1 VNETEVAYP
10 TGAGRATVNGTRTG
24 QPPGPAPAR
33 GALAAVYV
41 AGGGSAFGTQMTTL
55 ALPWLVL
62 ESTDSAP
69 RAGLVFAVSVL
80 PMALLGFAGGEVIQ
94 RFGARRTMVFAD
106 FAQAVAI
113 AAVPLL
119 AAVDLLSFHLLLTI
133 VAVIG
138 VLGVPYFAA
147 QRDLATEL
155 AGPDPKAL
163 MRANSVLEG
172 CFNVAALAGP
182 AVAGVLIATLGAE
195 RVLWFDAATYALSGL
210 LLWWFVPRTRRTE
223 PPMPPQREQHTAAH
237 TGILAGLR
245 AVLGDDFLR
254 RVMVSTVSF
263 GFLLRVLMLALP
275 LLAFDRFG
283 GDAKVG
289 GLLLSGFGAGAI
301 AGAAVS
307 YLVGS
312 RLSPTRVFGLAAF
325 QLVLPWWVL
334 LFDVPVPVLVAAL
347 AVSGA
352 ALPLSN
358 APFFSI
364 LATRFGADIRAKVI
378 QAVMT
383 ISNIAGPL
391 GFLAGGM
398 AIGRFG
404 VTTTLLVL
412 AALSTVASVNLVVA
426 LRRLSPVALTSA
438 QDVTTAAR

>member
-1 VNETEVAYP
+1 MSGV
-10 TGAGRATVNGTRTG
+10 RTVP
-24 QPPGPAPAR
+24 PPGPAPAR
-33 GALAAVYV
+33 RALAAVYV
-41 AGGGSAFGTQMTTL
+41 AGSGSAFGSQMTML

-94 RFGARRTMVFAD
+94 RFGARRTMVVAD

-113 AAVPLL
+113 AAIPVL
-119 AAVDLLSFHLLLTI
+119 AALDLLGFPLILAV

-155 AGPDPKAL
+155 VGPDPKAL

-195 RVLWFDAATYALSGL
+195 QVLWFDAATYALSGL
-210 LLWWFVPRTRRTE
+210 LLWWFVPRTPRTE
-223 PPMPPQREQHTAAH
+223 LPPPARQEQQSATH
-237 TGILAGLR
+237 TGVLAGVR

-263 GFLLRVLMLALP
+263 GFLMRVLMLALP

-307 YLVGS
+307 YLIGS
-312 RLSPTRVFGLAAF
+312 RLSPMLVFGLAAF

-334 LFDVPVPVLVAAL
+334 LFDVPVPVLVGAL

-364 LATRFGADIRAKVI
+364 LATRFAADIRAKVI

-391 GFLAGGM
+391 GFMAGGM

-404 VTTTLLVL
+404 VTATLLVL
-412 AALSTVASVNLVVA
+412 AVLSTLAAVNLVVA
-426 LRRLSPVALTSA
+426 LRRFGPATLTSEQPMA
-438 QDVTTAAR
+438 TAAR

>member
-1 VNETEVAYP
+1 M
-10 TGAGRATVNGTRTG
+10 RTAP
-24 QPPGPAPAR
+24 PPGPAPAR
-33 GALAAVYV
+33 RALAAVYV
-41 AGGGSAFGTQMTTL
+41 AGSGSAFGSQMTML

-80 PMALLGFAGGEVIQ
+80 PMALLGFVGGEVIQ
-94 RFGARRTMVFAD
+94 RFGARRTMVVAD
-106 FAQAVAI
+106 VAQAVAI
-113 AAVPLL
+113 AVIPVLAALDRLSFPLL
-119 AAVDLLSFHLLLTI
+119 LAV

-155 AGPDPKAL
+155 VGPDPKAL

-172 CFNVAALAGP
+172 CSNVAALAGP

-195 RVLWFDAATYALSGL
+195 QVLWFDAATYALSGL
-210 LLWWFVPRTRRTE
+210 LLWWFVPRTPRVAAPPPRPEQRTV
-223 PPMPPQREQHTAAH
+223 TH
-237 TGILAGLR
+237 TGVLAGVR

-263 GFLLRVLMLALP
+263 GFLMRVLMLALP

-307 YLVGS
+307 YLIGS
-312 RLSPTRVFGLAAF
+312 RLSPMLVFGLAAF

-334 LFDVPVPVLVAAL
+334 LFDVPVPVLVGAL

-364 LATRFGADIRAKVI
+364 LATRFAADIRAKVI

-391 GFLAGGM
+391 GFVAGGM

-404 VTTTLLVL
+404 VTATLLVL
-412 AALSTVASVNLVVA
+412 AVLSTLAAVNLVVA
-426 LRRLSPVALTSA
+426 LRRFGPATLTSA
-438 QDVTTAAR
+438 QPAATAAR

>member
-1 VNETEVAYP
+1 MSA
-10 TGAGRATVNGTRTG
+10 
-24 QPPGPAPAR
+24 QPPGRAPAR
-33 GALAAVYV
+33 RALAAVYA
-41 AGGGSAFGTQMTTL
+41 AGGGSAFGVQMTML
-55 ALPWLVL
+55 AMPWLVL
-62 ESTDSAP
+62 ESTNSAP

-94 RFGARRTMVFAD
+94 RFGARQTMVVAD
-106 FAQAVAI
+106 FAQAAAI
-113 AAVPLL
+113 AAVPVL
-119 AAVDLLSFHLLLTI
+119 AAMDRLSFPLLLTI

-147 QRDLATEL
+147 QRDLTTEL
-155 AGPDPKAL
+155 AGPHPKAL

-172 CFNVAALAGP
+172 GFNVAALAGP

-195 RVLWFDAATYALSGL
+195 KVLWFNAATYALSGL
-210 LLWWFVPRTRRTE
+210 LLWWFVPRTWRTQ
-223 PPMPPQREQHTAAH
+223 PPPPPQQEQPAH
-237 TGILAGLR
+237 TGILAGVRALR
-245 AVLGDDFLR
+245 GDDFLR

-263 GFLLRVLMLALP
+263 GFLMRVLMLALP

-307 YLVGS
+307 YLIGS
-312 RLSPTRVFGLAAF
+312 RLSPALVFGLAAF

-364 LATRFGADIRAKVI
+364 LATRFAADIRVKVI

-412 AALSTVASVNLVVA
+412 AALSTLAAVNLVVA
-426 LRRLSPVALTSA
+426 LRRLSPVELRRLSPVAPTSA
-438 QDVTTAAR
+438 QDATAAAR

>member
-1 VNETEVAYP
+1 MSGV
-10 TGAGRATVNGTRTG
+10 RTAP
-24 QPPGPAPAR
+24 PPGPAPAR
-33 GALAAVYV
+33 RALAAVYV
-41 AGGGSAFGTQMTTL
+41 AGSGSAFGSQMTML

-94 RFGARRTMVFAD
+94 RFGARRTMVVAD

-113 AAVPLL
+113 AAIPVLAALDRLSFPLL
-119 AAVDLLSFHLLLTI
+119 LAV

-155 AGPDPKAL
+155 VGPDPKAL

-195 RVLWFDAATYALSGL
+195 QVLWFDAATYALSGL
-210 LLWWFVPRTRRTE
+210 LLWWFVPRTVRVAA
-223 PPMPPQREQHTAAH
+223 PPPPPEQQTVTH
-237 TGILAGLR
+237 TGVLAGVR
-245 AVLGDDFLR
+245 AVLADDFLR

-263 GFLLRVLMLALP
+263 GFLMRVLMLALP

-283 GDAKVG
+283 GDAKIG

-307 YLVGS
+307 YLIGS
-312 RLSPTRVFGLAAF
+312 RLSPMLVFGLAAF

-334 LFDVPVPVLVAAL
+334 LFDVPVPVLVGAL

-364 LATRFGADIRAKVI
+364 LATRFAADIRAKVI

-391 GFLAGGM
+391 GFVAGGM

-404 VTTTLLVL
+404 VTATLLVL
-412 AALSTVASVNLVVA
+412 AVLSTLAAVNLVLA
-426 LRRLSPVALTSA
+426 LRRFGPATLTSA
-438 QDVTTAAR
+438 QPVATAAR

>member
-1 VNETEVAYP
+1 M
-10 TGAGRATVNGTRTG
+10 RTAP
-24 QPPGPAPAR
+24 PPGPAPAR
-33 GALAAVYV
+33 RALAAVYV
-41 AGGGSAFGTQMTTL
+41 AGSGSAFGSQMTML

-94 RFGARRTMVFAD
+94 RFGARRTMVVAD

-113 AAVPLL
+113 AAIPVLAALDRLSFPLL
-119 AAVDLLSFHLLLTI
+119 LAV

-155 AGPDPKAL
+155 VGPDPKAL

-195 RVLWFDAATYALSGL
+195 QVLWFDAATYALSGL
-210 LLWWFVPRTRRTE
+210 LLWWFVPRTVRVAA
-223 PPMPPQREQHTAAH
+223 PPPPPEQQTVTH
-237 TGILAGLR
+237 TGVLAGVR
-245 AVLGDDFLR
+245 AVLADDFLR

-263 GFLLRVLMLALP
+263 GFLMRVLMLALP

-283 GDAKVG
+283 GDAKIG

-307 YLVGS
+307 YLIGS
-312 RLSPTRVFGLAAF
+312 RLSPMLVFGLAAF

-334 LFDVPVPVLVAAL
+334 LFDVPVPVLVGAL

-364 LATRFGADIRAKVI
+364 LATRFAADIRAKVI

-391 GFLAGGM
+391 GFVAGGM

-404 VTTTLLVL
+404 VTATLLVL
-412 AALSTVASVNLVVA
+412 AVLSTLAAVNLVLA
-426 LRRLSPVALTSA
+426 LRRFGPATLTSA
-438 QDVTTAAR
+438 QPVATAAR

>member
-1 VNETEVAYP
+1 MSTAP
-10 TGAGRATVNGTRTG
+10 S
-24 QPPGPAPAR
+24 PAPGVTR
-33 GALAAVYV
+33 RALAAVYA
-41 AGGGSAFGTQMTTL
+41 AGAGSAVGTQMTTL

-62 ESTDSAP
+62 ESTGSAP

-80 PMALLGFAGGEVIQ
+80 PMAVLGFAGGEVIQ
-94 RFGARRTMVFAD
+94 RYGARRTMVVID
-106 FAQAVAI
+106 FAQFVAI
-113 AAVPLL
+113 ASIPAL
-119 AAVDLLSFHLLLTI
+119 AAVGLLSFALLLTI

-172 CFNVAALAGP
+172 CFNIAALAGP
-182 AVAGVLIATLGAE
+182 AIAGVLIATLGAE
-195 RVLWFDAATYALSGL
+195 KVLLFDAVTSAVSGL
-210 LLWWFVPRTRRTE
+210 LLWWFVPRTRRAT
-223 PPMPPQREQHTAAH
+223 PAPQERQTPDHS
-237 TGILAGLR
+237 GILAGVRALLR
-245 AVLGDDFLR
+245 DDFLR
-254 RVMVSTVSF
+254 RVMVTTVSF
-263 GFLLRVLMLALP
+263 GFLMRVLMLALP
-275 LLAFDRFG
+275 LLAFARFA
-283 GDAKVG
+283 GDARVG

-307 YLVGS
+307 YLIGS
-312 RLSPTRVFGLAAF
+312 RLSPTMVFGLAAF

-364 LATRFGADIRAKVI
+364 LATRFAADIRAKVI

-391 GFLAGGM
+391 GFLAGGV

-412 AALSTVASVNLVVA
+412 ATLSTLAAVNLVVA
-426 LRRLSPVALTSA
+426 LRHVDPVALTSPQPEPA
-438 QDVTTAAR
+438 TAAAR

>member
-1 VNETEVAYP
+1 M
-10 TGAGRATVNGTRTG
+10 RTA
-24 QPPGPAPAR
+24 QPRGPAPAGR
-33 GALAAVYV
+33 ALAAVYV
-41 AGGGSAFGTQMTTL
+41 AGGGSAIGTQMTML

-94 RFGARRTMVFAD
+94 RFGARRTMLVAD
-106 FAQAVAI
+106 FAQAAVI
-113 AAVPLL
+113 AAVPVL
-119 AAVDLLSFHLLLTI
+119 AAVHLLSFPLLLTI
-133 VAVIG
+133 VAIIG

-147 QRDLATEL
+147 QRDLTTEL
-155 AGPDPKAL
+155 VGPDPKAL

-172 CFNVAALAGP
+172 CFNVAGLAGP
-182 AVAGVLIATLGAE
+182 ALAGVLIATLGAE

-210 LLWWFVPRTRRTE
+210 LLWWFVPRTWRTE
-223 PPMPPQREQHTAAH
+223 PPPQQPTTAD
-237 TGILAGLR
+237 TGILAGVR
-245 AVLGDDFLR
+245 AVRADEFLR
-254 RVMVSTVSF
+254 PVMVSTVSF

-275 LLAFDRFG
+275 VLAFDRFA

-289 GLLLSGFGAGAI
+289 GLLLAGFGAGAI

-307 YLVGS
+307 YLIGS
-312 RLSPTRVFGLAAF
+312 RLSPGLVFGLAAF

-334 LFDVPVPVLVAAL
+334 LFHLPVPVLVAAL

-364 LATRFGADIRAKVI
+364 LATRFAADIRAKVI

-404 VTTTLLVL
+404 VTTTLFVL
-412 AALSTVASVNLVVA
+412 AALASLAALNLVVA
-426 LRRLSPVALTSA
+426 LRRLGPVLQASA
-438 QDVTTAAR
+438 QAAAIGNR

>member
-1 VNETEVAYP
+1 MSTAP
-10 TGAGRATVNGTRTG
+10 S
-24 QPPGPAPAR
+24 PAPGTTR
-33 GALAAVYV
+33 RALAAVYA
-41 AGGGSAFGTQMTTL
+41 AGAGSAVGTQMTTL

-62 ESTDSAP
+62 ESTGSAP

-80 PMALLGFAGGEVIQ
+80 PMALLGFVGGEVIQ
-94 RFGARRTMVFAD
+94 RYGARRTMVVID
-106 FAQAVAI
+106 FAQFVAI
-113 AAVPLL
+113 GSIPAL
-119 AAVDLLSFHLLLTI
+119 AALGLLSFPLLLTI

-172 CFNVAALAGP
+172 CFNIAALAGP
-182 AVAGVLIATLGAE
+182 AIAGVLIATLGADK
-195 RVLWFDAATYALSGL
+195 VLLFDAVTSAVSGL

-223 PPMPPQREQHTAAH
+223 PATPAPQERQTPDHA
-237 TGILAGLR
+237 GVLAGVRALLR
-245 AVLGDDFLR
+245 DDFLR
-254 RVMVSTVSF
+254 RVMVTTISF
-263 GFLLRVLMLALP
+263 GFLMRVLMLALP
-275 LLAFDRFG
+275 LLAFARFA
-283 GDAKVG
+283 GDARVG

-307 YLVGS
+307 YLIGS
-312 RLSPTRVFGLAAF
+312 RLSPTMVFGLAAF

-334 LFDVPVPVLVAAL
+334 LFEVPVPVLVAAL

-364 LATRFGADIRAKVI
+364 LATRFAADIRAKVI

-412 AALSTVASVNLVVA
+412 AALSTLAAVNLVVA
-426 LRRLSPVALTSA
+426 LRHFDPVAPTSPQPEPEPA
-438 QDVTTAAR
+438 AAAAR

>member
-1 VNETEVAYP
+1 M
-10 TGAGRATVNGTRTG
+10 TGERTA
-24 QPPGPAPAR
+24 QR
-33 GALAAVYV
+33 ALAAVFV

-62 ESTDSAP
+62 ESTDSAA

-94 RFGARRTMVFAD
+94 RLGARRTMVIAD
-106 FAQAVAI
+106 FAQAPAI

-119 AAVDLLSFHLLLTI
+119 AAAGLLTFPRLLTI
-133 VAVIG
+133 VAILG

-172 CFNVAALAGP
+172 SYNVAALAGP
-182 AVAGVLIATLGAE
+182 AVAGVLIAALGAQQ
-195 RVLWFDAATYALSGL
+195 VLWIDAVTYALSGL
-210 LLWWFVPRTRRTE
+210 LLWWFVPRTRRAA
-223 PPMPPQREQHTAAH
+223 PPRQQHPAAD
-237 TGILAGLR
+237 TGILAGVR
-245 AVLGDDFLR
+245 AVRGDDFLR
-254 RVMVSTVSF
+254 PVMVSTVSF

-275 LLAFDRFG
+275 VLAFDRFG

-307 YLVGS
+307 YLIGS
-312 RLSPTRVFGLAAF
+312 RLSPSLVFGLASF

-334 LFDVPVPVLVAAL
+334 LGDAPVPVLVGAL

-364 LATRFGADIRAKVI
+364 LATRFAADIRAKVI

-391 GFLAGGM
+391 GFLVGGL

-404 VTTTLLVL
+404 VTATLFAL
-412 AALSTVASVNLVVA
+412 AALSSLAALNLVVA
-426 LRRLSPVALTSA
+426 LRRLGPSVLSGAPDA
-438 QDVTTAAR
+438 TTANR

>member
-1 VNETEVAYP
+1 M
-10 TGAGRATVNGTRTG
+10 RAA

-33 GALAAVYV
+33 RALAAVYV
-41 AGGGSAFGTQMTTL
+41 AGSGSAFGTQMTSL

-62 ESTDSAP
+62 ERTGSAP
-69 RAGLVFAVSVL
+69 QAGLLFAVSVL
-80 PMALLGFAGGEVIQ
+80 PMALLGFVGGEVIE
-94 RFGARRTMVFAD
+94 RFGARRTMVVAD
-106 FAQAVAI
+106 FAQAGAI
-113 AAVPLL
+113 AAVPVL
-119 AAVDLLSFHLLLTI
+119 AAVDRLSFPLLLAI

-210 LLWWFVPRTRRTE
+210 LLWWFVPRTWRTE
-223 PPMPPQREQHTAAH
+223 PPPSPQQEQHTTTAH
-237 TGILAGLR
+237 TGVLAGVR
-245 AVLGDDFLR
+245 AVRGDDFLR

-301 AGAAVS
+301 VGAAIS
-307 YLVGS
+307 YLIGS
-312 RLSPTRVFGLAAF
+312 RLSPALVFGLSAF
-325 QLVLPWWVL
+325 QLVVPWWVL

-364 LATRFGADIRAKVI
+364 LATRFAADIRAKVI

-412 AALSTVASVNLVVA
+412 ATLSTLAAVNLVVA
-426 LRRLSPVALTSA
+426 LRRLGPGALTSV
-438 QDVTTAAR
+438 QEVTAVAR